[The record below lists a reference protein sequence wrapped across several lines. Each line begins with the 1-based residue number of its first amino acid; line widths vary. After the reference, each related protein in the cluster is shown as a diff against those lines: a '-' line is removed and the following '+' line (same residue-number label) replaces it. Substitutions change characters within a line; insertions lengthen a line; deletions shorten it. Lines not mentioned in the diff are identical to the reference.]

1 MPPEKYESKIN
12 EVSMKTLGN
21 YIKKRTADI
30 ASAGSLMTGDYG
42 IGPAEKKAKRE
53 AKKVPI
59 EIVRFRM
66 KEAKKEGL
74 SYQEYCDKYRLHR
87 ELSSI

>member
-1 MPPEKYESKIN
+1 MIGHNRGPPLSDVY
-12 EVSMKTLGN
+12 
-21 YIKKRTADI
+21 RTF
-30 ASAGSLMTGDYG
+30 LW
-42 IGPAEKKAKRE
+42 KKAKRE

-59 EIVRFRM
+59 EIVRFRI